1 MELEKYLRTLSLL
14 LVLVLLSSCSVFKK
28 PEKEIVIQTV
38 EKERVIPVQ
47 AAPKPVTLNHIE
59 FKVVTQ
65 KNFDEFLT
73 QWKKEHGESWVF
85 YVMSVRDYESMA
97 LNMAELRRYIQQ
109 QKEIIIYYEKAVTK
123 NDE

>member
-14 LVLVLLSSCSVFKK
+14 LVLVLLSSCSVFTK

-47 AAPKPVTLNHIE
+47 ASPKPLTLNHIE

-73 QWKKEHGESWVF
+73 QWKKEHGDAWVF
-85 YVMSVRDYESMA
+85 YVMGVRDYESMA
-97 LNMAELRRYIQQ
+97 LNMAELKRYIQQ
-109 QKEIIIYYEKAVTK
+109 QKQIIIYYEKAVTK
-123 NDE
+123 DDD